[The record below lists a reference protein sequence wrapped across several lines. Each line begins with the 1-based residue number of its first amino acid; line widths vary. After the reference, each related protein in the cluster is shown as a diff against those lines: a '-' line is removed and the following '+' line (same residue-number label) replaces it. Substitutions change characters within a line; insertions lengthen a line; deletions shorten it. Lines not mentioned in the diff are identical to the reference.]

1 MSSSLDFLRQI
12 VNPILNRYWS
22 LFPDFQE
29 FVYEL
34 RRMIFSDEKKYNYFK
49 DYGILEKYLKCE
61 FRNYWEYFREKYEN
75 YAEMIDQI
83 FVEILR
89 KTADCIEP
97 LKGSI
102 EAIIKDETEEVK
114 YLVTIVD
121 EGEEFGPLSGA
132 KVELWLQD
140 KLLNEFITDKEGVA
154 HIGLKPREKKHIP
167 SIKVVISKDGYEE
180 VITPLTLLNDRIALK
195 RKRGIIKLRVLE
207 NKLKPDGTFEKSPL
221 ANCSVSV
228 KRCFSIVKKGMEIT
242 KRNVETC
249 ALTDENGSVNFK
261 LPFGKYEI
269 SIEAKDFEPEVLPLD
284 LNRDLI
290 ERDIELKREKYEH
303 LHVIVNRPIVK
314 EVEDRIH
321 IHYEPIKGCK
331 VLQVKAILNSE
342 GAEEFNVPFIQ
353 LEDNEGRIIIK
364 SESEFDFNAHS
375 QYKVKVSIPVDNKYE
390 EREGKGKPPTIEVQ
404 IKSKVSE
411 EFLSKL
417 LSKLSGKELSEVD
430 PYEFVEIM
438 KRLLMI
444 LGYKNVKIID
454 GPRDEGADLI
464 CTKGESKVI
473 VQCKRWKNSVGSRV
487 IREFIGAMNVKRAD
501 EGIFITTSSLTED
514 AKDCVRKVRA
524 DGLKIEI
531 FDNTK
536 LKQLLRNLK
545 NIASEPS

>member
-1 MSSSLDFLRQI
+1 
-12 VNPILNRYWS
+12 
-22 LFPDFQE
+22 
-29 FVYEL
+29 
-34 RRMIFSDEKKYNYFK
+34 MIFSDEKKYDNFK

-61 FRNYWEYFREKYEN
+61 FRNYWEYFREKHEN

-121 EGEEFGPLSGA
+121 EDEEFRPLSGA

-140 KLLNEFITDKEGVA
+140 KLLNEFITDEEGVA
-154 HIGLKPREKKHIP
+154 HIGLKPKEKKHIP

-228 KRCFSIVKKGMEIT
+228 KRCSSIVKKGMEIT
-242 KRNVETC
+242 KRNIEIC
-249 ALTDENGSVNFK
+249 ALTDENGIVNFK

-269 SIEAKDFEPEVLPLD
+269 SIEAKDFEPEILLLD

-303 LHVIVNRPIVK
+303 LYVIVNRVIVG
-314 EVEDRIH
+314 DR

-331 VLQVKAILNSE
+331 VLQVKVILGDEN
-342 GAEEFNVPFIQ
+342 AEEFDVPFIQ

-364 SESEFDFNAHS
+364 SESEFDFNAHC

-390 EREGKGKPPTIEVQ
+390 EREGKGKPPTIEVR

-444 LGYKNVKIID
+444 LGYENVKVID

-487 IREFIGAMNVKRAD
+487 IREFIGAMYVKQAD

-514 AKDCVRKVRA
+514 ARDCVEKA
-524 DGLKIEI
+524 KKTSGLKIEI

-545 NIASEPS
+545 SIASEPS

>member
-1 MSSSLDFLRQI
+1 
-12 VNPILNRYWS
+12 
-22 LFPDFQE
+22 
-29 FVYEL
+29 
-34 RRMIFSDEKKYNYFK
+34 MIFSDEKKYNYFK

-102 EAIIKDETEEVK
+102 EAIIKDETEDVK

-121 EGEEFGPLSGA
+121 EGEEFSPLSGA

-140 KLLNEFITDKEGVA
+140 KLLNEFITDEEGVA

-331 VLQVKAILNSE
+331 VLQVKVIIKGCKVLQVKVILGSE
-342 GAEEFNVPFIQ
+342 NAEEFDVPFTQ
-353 LEDNEGRIIIK
+353 LEERPDNEGRIIIK
-364 SESEFDFNAHS
+364 SESDFDFNAHWE
-375 QYKVKVSIPVDNKYE
+375 YKVKVSVPIGNKCAE
-390 EREGKGKPPTIEVQ
+390 VAGKGRPPEIQVLMKPPV
-404 IKSKVSE
+404 VSE

-417 LSKLSGKELSEVD
+417 LSKLSKLSEVD

-444 LGYKNVKIID
+444 LGYENVKVID
-454 GPRDEGADLI
+454 GPRDEGADLV

-473 VQCKRWKNSVGSRV
+473 VQCKRWKKPVGSRV
-487 IREFIGAMNVKRAD
+487 IREFIGAMYVKRAD

-514 AKDCVRKVRA
+514 ARDCVEKA
-524 DGLKIEI
+524 KKTGDLKIEI
-531 FDNTK
+531 FDNTE
-536 LKQLLRNLK
+536 LKQLLRKLK
-545 NIASEPS
+545 SIVSEPS

>member
-1 MSSSLDFLRQI
+1 MSGPFDFLRKI
-12 VNPILNRYWS
+12 VNPILNNPRYWS
-22 LFPDFQE
+22 LPPEFQD
-29 FVYEL
+29 EL
-34 RRMIFSDEKKYNYFK
+34 RRMIFSDEKKYADFK

-97 LKGSI
+97 LKRSI

-121 EGEEFGPLSGA
+121 EDEEFRPLSGA

-140 KLLNEFITDKEGVA
+140 KLLNKFITDEEGVA

-180 VITPLTLLNDRIALK
+180 VMAPLTLLNDRIALK

-207 NKLKPDGTFEKSPL
+207 NKLKPDGTFEKNPL

-249 ALTDENGSVNFK
+249 ALTDENGIVNFK

-269 SIEAKDFEPEVLPLD
+269 SVEAKDFEPEVLPLD

-303 LHVIVNRPIVK
+303 LHVIVNRVIVG
-314 EVEDRIH
+314 DR

-331 VLQVKAILNSE
+331 VLQVKVILGDEN
-342 GAEEFNVPFIQ
+342 AEEFDVPFIQ

-364 SESEFDFNAHS
+364 SESEFDFNAHC

-390 EREGKGKPPTIEVQ
+390 EREGKGKPPTIEVR
-404 IKSKVSE
+404 IKPKVSE

-444 LGYKNVKIID
+444 LGYENVKIID

-514 AKDCVRKVRA
+514 AKDCVEKA
-524 DGLKIEI
+524 KKTGGLKIEI
-531 FDNTK
+531 FDNTR

-545 NIASEPS
+545 SIASEPS

>member
-1 MSSSLDFLRQI
+1 
-12 VNPILNRYWS
+12 
-22 LFPDFQE
+22 
-29 FVYEL
+29 
-34 RRMIFSDEKKYNYFK
+34 MIFSDEKKYDDFK
-49 DYGILEKYLKCE
+49 YYGILEKYLKYE

-75 YAEMIDQI
+75 YAEMIDQV

-121 EGEEFGPLSGA
+121 EDEEFRPLSGA

-140 KLLNEFITDKEGVA
+140 KLLNEFITDEEGVA
-154 HIGLKPREKKHIP
+154 HIGLKPKEKKHIP
-167 SIKVVISKDGYEE
+167 SIKVVISKDDYEE
-180 VITPLTLLNDRIALK
+180 VMAPLTLLNDRIALK

-207 NKLKPDGTFEKSPL
+207 NRLKPDGTFEKNPL

-249 ALTDENGSVNFK
+249 ALTDENGIVNFK

-269 SIEAKDFEPEVLPLD
+269 SIEAKDFEPEVLLLD

-290 ERDIELKREKYEH
+290 ERDMELKREKFEH
-303 LHVIVNRPIVK
+303 LHVIVNRVIVG
-314 EVEDRIH
+314 DR

-331 VLQVKAILNSE
+331 VLQVKVILDGEN
-342 GAEEFNVPFIQ
+342 AEEFEVPFIQ
-353 LEDNEGRIIIK
+353 LEERPDNEGRIIIK
-364 SESEFDFNAHS
+364 SESDFDFNSHWR
-375 QYKVKVSIPVDNKYE
+375 YKVKVNVPIGNKYVEVVE
-390 EREGKGKPPTIEVQ
+390 EGRPPIIQVLMKPE
-404 IKSKVSE
+404 VSE

-417 LSKLSGKELSEVD
+417 SRKELSEVD

-438 KRLLMI
+438 KRLLTI

-473 VQCKRWKNSVGSRV
+473 VQCKRWKKPVSSRV

-514 AKDCVRKVRA
+514 AEDCVKKVR
-524 DGLKIEI
+524 GLKIEI

>member
-1 MSSSLDFLRQI
+1 MSGSLDFLRQI

-89 KTADCIEP
+89 KTADCIEL

-121 EGEEFGPLSGA
+121 EDEEFSPLSGA

-140 KLLNEFITDKEGVA
+140 KLLNEFITDEEGVA

-167 SIKVVISKDGYEE
+167 SIKVVISKDGYEK
-180 VITPLTLLNDRIALK
+180 VMTPLTLLNDRIALK

-207 NKLKPDGTFEKSPL
+207 NRLRPGGTFEKSPL

-228 KRCFSIVKKGMEIT
+228 KRCSSIVKKGMEIT

-249 ALTDENGSVNFK
+249 ASTDENGIVNFK

-269 SIEAKDFEPEVLPLD
+269 SIEAKDFEPEVLSLD

-290 ERDIELKREKYEH
+290 ERDIELKREKYEY
-303 LHVIVNRPIVK
+303 LYVIVNRPIVK
-314 EVEDRIH
+314 EVEDKIH
-321 IHYEPIKGCK
+321 IYYEPIKGCK

-342 GAEEFNVPFIQ
+342 DAEEFNVPFIQ

-364 SESEFDFNAHS
+364 NESEFHFNAHC

-390 EREGKGKPPTIEVQ
+390 EREGEGKPPIIKVQ
-404 IKSKVSE
+404 IKPKVSE

-417 LSKLSGKELSEVD
+417 SKLSEVD

-444 LGYKNVKIID
+444 LGYENVKVID

-487 IREFIGAMNVKRAD
+487 IREFIGAMYVKQAD

-514 AKDCVRKVRA
+514 ARDCVEKA
-524 DGLKIEI
+524 KKTSGLKIEI

-536 LKQLLRNLK
+536 LKQLLRKLK
-545 NIASEPS
+545 SISSEPS